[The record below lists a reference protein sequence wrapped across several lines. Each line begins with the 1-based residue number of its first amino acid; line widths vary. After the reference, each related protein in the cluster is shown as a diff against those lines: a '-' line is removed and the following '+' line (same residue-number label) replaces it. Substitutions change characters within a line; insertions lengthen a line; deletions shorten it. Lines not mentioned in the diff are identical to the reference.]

1 MPIRKTQPR
10 LFYLFLLLL
19 LGCSQTAEP
28 VKLFPYRPRAW
39 NKLPAVTVLGQESDP
54 RNQWVNDAIDF
65 WNKQL
70 AEIGSSFRFGPVRF
84 VSVSLS
90 PSELTTLSQATLD
103 RQRRLAPSGLAEI
116 EGDLIV
122 ALSDGTFVSF
132 HAPFPEIGK
141 SLVAIRNAH
150 GNPYRFSNVG
160 RNVMAHELGHAIG
173 LGHNNDAS
181 KLMCGRPATCRI
193 DAFRSNTERVFPLL
207 EEEKHILLKLYPPT
221 WNGLKTN
228 QK

>member
-1 MPIRKTQPR
+1 MPTRKPQLRP
-10 LFYLFLLLL
+10 FYLFLLYL

-28 VKLFPYRPRAW
+28 VKLFPYRPRVW
-39 NKLPAVTVLGQESDP
+39 NKIPAVTVLGQEGDL

-65 WNKQL
+65 WNTQL
-70 AEIGSSFRFGPVRF
+70 AQIGSGFRFGPVRL

-90 PSELTTLSQATLD
+90 SGDLMTLSQATLD
-103 RQRRLAPSGLAEI
+103 RQRRLPPSGLVDI

-122 ALSDGTFVSF
+122 ALSDGTFASF
-132 HAPFPEIGK
+132 HAPFPEINK
-141 SLVAIRNAH
+141 SLVAIRNTH
-150 GNPYRFSNVG
+150 EGPYRFTNVG
-160 RNVMAHELGHAIG
+160 RNVVAHELGHAIG

-193 DAFRSNTERVFPLL
+193 DAFRSSVEQFFPLL
-207 EEEKHILLKLYPPT
+207 EEEKQILLKLYPPT
-221 WNGLKTN
+221 WNGLQTN